1 MSLPRVSALLLAA
14 CAGAFSQRLVETS
27 MLAPELRDFNASAAS
42 TLNCQVIPMEPRVDF
57 GFRFQTGYFVRVPM
71 NQYLGAGHGWGIL
84 TRITPEREG
93 ARPVF
98 LVSNFKLPEVPKTNL
113 ELELG
118 GSYLLGRGSYKVDW
132 LLLDDQGRTCR
143 KHWTAEAILKGADR
157 DVKLRIPDGA
167 VWDYTRLA
175 GPRESRTGKYRITV
189 LVHAAPLSFRAAKL
203 RPYDR
208 AMLLGSLATL
218 LESIPAKS
226 VKISVFSLEKQ
237 QELFSEANF
246 RSWDIGKIADSVD
259 QLELNLIDYHVLLNR
274 KGHVDLLADLIN
286 AELRQERPAD
296 AVIVLGPLSKFE
308 DKMPQAALD
317 TNGRTPPPFFY
328 LQYRS
333 RYRRGT
339 ELPDSIQSAMKRVK
353 GKVSVVYTPRD
364 FARAIKQV
372 EERLAGQ
379 PRSREP

>member
-1 MSLPRVSALLLAA
+1 MSLRRASALLLFA
-14 CAGAFSQRLVETS
+14 CAGTLAQRLVETN

-42 TLNCQVIPMEPRVDF
+42 TLNCQVIPMEPSVDF

-84 TRITPEREG
+84 TRITPQSEG
-93 ARPVF
+93 AKPVF
-98 LVSNFKLPEVPKTNL
+98 LLSNFKLPEVPKTNL

-118 GSYLLGRGSYKVDW
+118 GSYLLGRGRYKVDW

-143 KHWTAEAILKGADR
+143 KQWTAEANLKGADR

-175 GPRESRTGKYRITV
+175 GPRESSTGKYRITV
-189 LVHAAPLSFRAAKL
+189 LVNAAPLSFRATKL

-208 AMLLGSLATL
+208 AILLGSLAAL

-237 QELFSEANF
+237 QELFSEENF
-246 RSWDIGKIADSVD
+246 RSWEIGRIADSVD
-259 QLELNLIDYHVLLNR
+259 QLELRLIDYHVLQHR

-286 AELRQERPAD
+286 AELRSERPAD

-317 TNGRTPPPFFY
+317 SNGRTPPPFFY
-328 LQYRS
+328 FQYRS

-339 ELPDSIQSAMKRVK
+339 ELPDSIQSAMRRVK
-353 GKVSVVYTPRD
+353 GKVSVIYTPRD
-364 FARAIKQV
+364 FAKAIKQV
-372 EERLAGQ
+372 EERLGELHPTQ
-379 PRSREP
+379 EP